1 MRKVIAFGIA
11 AVLALAAIVTW
22 ATATTHSKDHV
33 KPSAAFVSPIT
44 PSELTKS
51 SKGLPH
57 QQYDAH

>member
-1 MRKVIAFGIA
+1 MRNIIAFGIA

-33 KPSAAFVSPIT
+33 KTSAAFVSPMT
-44 PSELTKS
+44 PSELMKNSKS
-51 SKGLPH
+51 LPH

>member
-1 MRKVIAFGIA
+1 MRKIIAFGIA

-33 KPSAAFVSPIT
+33 NASAAFVSPIT
-44 PSELTKS
+44 PSELMKN
-51 SKGLPH
+51 SKGLPR